1 MEMTIPFSPLAV
13 SATPL
18 ARVGEG
24 EWAALLAHNSS
35 ASAFSLRAFHH
46 AWWRAHGGGA
56 DDISLAV
63 RDVPNGELLG
73 YLPLMRRPDGVIY
86 SGATLHIDY
95 ATVLLAP
102 TADAQVATGADPEAP
117 DAPADALAAALL
129 ALDAPINLMRI
140 RPADSAHRRMVAAIQ
155 RAATRAS
162 RTTTYAIEEP
172 APYIDLQGIRT
183 LDEHLERLDKKQ
195 RHEIRRKVRRGE
207 AAGVQIETSRDLL
220 ADLPTFIRLH
230 RARWGER
237 GLFTETTKGAEEEAF
252 LRELLASAPHDT
264 FTLLMARNDE
274 FGTFAAGL
282 FLRDAGALRYWNAGG
297 DAAARALSPGVL
309 LFVHGLSLAIAEGRA
324 QLDFLR
330 GNEAYKY
337 ECGAVDAQVM
347 KLEIPG

>member
-1 MEMTIPFSPLAV
+1 MTTPVGSLAV

-18 ARVGEG
+18 AGVSEE
-24 EWAALLAHNSS
+24 EWTALLQANPS
-35 ASAFSLRAFHH
+35 ASAFSLRAFHQ
-46 AWWRAHGGGA
+46 AWWSAHGGGA
-56 DDISLAV
+56 EDVSIAV
-63 RDVPNGELLG
+63 RSASSGELLG

-102 TADAQVATGADPEAP
+102 HTGAQSQESDPV
-117 DAPADALAAALL
+117 ADALATALL
-129 ALDAPINLMRI
+129 ALNLPINMMRI
-140 RPADSAHRRMVAAIQ
+140 RPADAAHVRIVAAIQ
-155 RAATRAS
+155 RAATVAS
-162 RTTTYAIEEP
+162 RAATYAIEEP

-207 AAGVQIETSRDLL
+207 AAGVQISASEDVL
-220 ADLPTFIRLH
+220 ADLPEFVRLH

-237 GLFTETTKGAEEEAF
+237 GLFTETPKGAEEEAF
-252 LRELLASAPHDT
+252 LRELFATAPSGTISMLLARS
-264 FTLLMARNDE
+264 DE

-282 FLRDAGALRYWNAGG
+282 FLRDAGAIRYWNAGG

-309 LFVHGLSLAIAEGRA
+309 LFVHGLQMAINEGRG

-330 GNEAYKY
+330 GNEPYKY

-347 KLEIPG
+347 KCEVPA

>member
-1 MEMTIPFSPLAV
+1 MTTPVGSLAV

-18 ARVGEG
+18 AGVNPE
-24 EWAALLAHNSS
+24 EWSALLQANSS
-35 ASAFSLRAFHH
+35 ASAFSLRAFHQ
-46 AWWRAHGGGA
+46 AWWSAHGGGA
-56 DDISLAV
+56 EDVSLAA
-63 RDVPNGELLG
+63 RSTSNGELLG

-86 SGATLHIDY
+86 AGATLHIDY

-102 TADAQVATGADPEAP
+102 HEGPQGQEP
-117 DAPADALAAALL
+117 DAVADALARALL
-129 ALDAPINLMRI
+129 ALHAPINMMRI
-140 RPADSAHRRMVAAIQ
+140 RPADDAHVRMVAALQ
-155 RAATRAS
+155 RAATAAS
-162 RTTTYAIEEP
+162 RAATYAIEEP
-172 APYIDLQGIRT
+172 APYIDLQDIRT

-207 AAGVQIETSRDLL
+207 AAGVQISTSQDVL
-220 ADLPTFIRLH
+220 ADLPEFIRLH

-237 GLFTETTKGAEEEAF
+237 GLFTETPKGAEEESF
-252 LRELLASAPHDT
+252 LRKLVATVPQDT
-264 FTLLMARNDE
+264 ITMLMARNEE

-309 LFVHGLSLAIAEGRA
+309 LFVHGLTLAINEGRS

-347 KLEIPG
+347 KLEIPL

>member
-1 MEMTIPFSPLAV
+1 MTTPVGSLAV

-18 ARVGEG
+18 AGVSEE
-24 EWAALLAHNSS
+24 EWSALLEGNPS
-35 ASAFSLRAFHH
+35 ASAFSLRAFHQ
-46 AWWRAHGGGA
+46 AWWSAHGGGA
-56 DDISLAV
+56 E
-63 RDVPNGELLG
+63 DVSIAARSASNGELLG

-102 TADAQVATGADPEAP
+102 HTSAQSQDP
-117 DAPADALAAALL
+117 DVVADALAAALL
-129 ALDAPINLMRI
+129 ALNSPINAMRI
-140 RPADSAHRRMVAAIQ
+140 RPADDAHVRMVVAIQ
-155 RAATRAS
+155 RAATVAARAA
-162 RTTTYAIEEP
+162 TYAIEEP
-172 APYIDLQGIRT
+172 APFIELQGIRT
-183 LDEHLERLDKKQ
+183 LDEHLDRLDKKQ

-207 AAGVQIETSRDLL
+207 AAGVQISASEDLL
-220 ADLPTFIRLH
+220 ADLPEFIRLH

-237 GLFTETTKGAEEEAF
+237 GLFTETPKGVEEEAF
-252 LRELLASAPHDT
+252 LRELFAKAPRDT
-264 FTLLMARNDE
+264 ITMLMARNEE

-309 LFVHGLSLAIAEGRA
+309 LFVHGLTLAINEGRA

-330 GNEAYKY
+330 GNEPYKY

-347 KLEIPG
+347 KLEIPL

>member
-1 MEMTIPFSPLAV
+1 MTTPVGSLAV

-18 ARVGEG
+18 AGVSEE
-24 EWAALLAHNSS
+24 EWSALLEGNPS
-35 ASAFSLRAFHH
+35 ASAFSLRAFHQ
-46 AWWRAHGGGA
+46 AWWSAHGGGA
-56 DDISLAV
+56 E
-63 RDVPNGELLG
+63 DVSIAARSASNGELLG

-102 TADAQVATGADPEAP
+102 HTSAQSQDP
-117 DAPADALAAALL
+117 DVVADALAAALL
-129 ALDAPINLMRI
+129 ALNSPINAMRI
-140 RPADSAHRRMVAAIQ
+140 RPADDAHVRMVVAIQ
-155 RAATRAS
+155 RAATVAARAA
-162 RTTTYAIEEP
+162 TYAIEEP
-172 APYIDLQGIRT
+172 APFIELQGIRT
-183 LDEHLERLDKKQ
+183 LDEHLDRLDKKQ

-207 AAGVQIETSRDLL
+207 AAGVQISASEDLL
-220 ADLPTFIRLH
+220 ADLPEFIRLH

-237 GLFTETTKGAEEEAF
+237 GLFTETPKGVEEEAF
-252 LRELLASAPHDT
+252 LRELFAKAPRDT
-264 FTLLMARNDE
+264 ITMLMARNEE

-309 LFVHGLSLAIAEGRA
+309 LFVHGLTLAINEGRA

-330 GNEAYKY
+330 GNEPYKY

-347 KLEIPG
+347 KLEIPR

>member
-1 MEMTIPFSPLAV
+1 MTTPVGSLAV
-13 SATPL
+13 SATAL
-18 ARVGEG
+18 AGVSE
-24 EWAALLAHNSS
+24 EAWSALLATNPS
-35 ASAFSLRAFHH
+35 ASAFSLRAFHQ
-46 AWWRAHGGGA
+46 AWWSAHGAGA
-56 DDISLAV
+56 E
-63 RDVPNGELLG
+63 DVSIAARSTSNGELLG

-95 ATVLLAP
+95 STVLLAP
-102 TADAQVATGADPEAP
+102 HTSAQSQESDAV
-117 DAPADALAAALL
+117 ADALATALV
-129 ALDAPINLMRI
+129 ALSAPINLMRI
-140 RPADSAHRRMVAAIQ
+140 RPTDDAHVRIVAAIQ
-155 RAATRAS
+155 RAATVSSRAAI
-162 RTTTYAIEEP
+162 YAIEEP

-207 AAGVQIETSRDLL
+207 AAGVQISASEDVL
-220 ADLPTFIRLH
+220 ADLPEFIRLH

-237 GLFTETTKGAEEEAF
+237 GLFTETPKGAEEETF
-252 LRELLASAPHDT
+252 LRELFAMAPRDT
-264 FTLLMARNDE
+264 VTMLMARNEE

-309 LFVHGLSLAIAEGRA
+309 LFVHGLTLAINEGRS

-337 ECGAVDAQVM
+337 ECGAEDAQVM
-347 KLEIPG
+347 KLEIPL

>member
-1 MEMTIPFSPLAV
+1 V
-13 SATPL
+13 S
-18 ARVGEG
+18 EE
-24 EWAALLAHNSS
+24 EWSALLQANSS
-35 ASAFSLRAFHH
+35 ASAFSLRAFHQ
-46 AWWRAHGGGA
+46 AWWSAHGGGA
-56 DDISLAV
+56 EDVSIAV
-63 RDVPNGELLG
+63 RSASSGELLG

-102 TADAQVATGADPEAP
+102 HTGAQSQESDPV
-117 DAPADALAAALL
+117 ADALATALL
-129 ALDAPINLMRI
+129 ALNLPINMMRI
-140 RPADSAHRRMVAAIQ
+140 RPADAAHVRIVAAIQ
-155 RAATRAS
+155 RAATVAS
-162 RTTTYAIEEP
+162 RAATYAIEEP

-207 AAGVQIETSRDLL
+207 AAGVQISASEDVL
-220 ADLPTFIRLH
+220 ADLPEFVRLH

-237 GLFTETTKGAEEEAF
+237 GLFTETPKGAEEEAF
-252 LRELLASAPHDT
+252 LRELFATAPSGT
-264 FTLLMARNDE
+264 ISMLMARNDE

-309 LFVHGLSLAIAEGRA
+309 LFVHGLQMAINEGRA

-330 GNEAYKY
+330 GNEPYKY

-347 KLEIPG
+347 KCEVPA

>member
-1 MEMTIPFSPLAV
+1 MTTPVGSLAV

-18 ARVGEG
+18 AGVSEE
-24 EWAALLAHNSS
+24 EWTTLLQANSS
-35 ASAFSLRAFHH
+35 ASAFSLRAFHQ
-46 AWWRAHGGGA
+46 AWWSAHGSGA
-56 DDISLAV
+56 EDVSIAV
-63 RDVPNGELLG
+63 RSASSGELLG

-102 TADAQVATGADPEAP
+102 HTGAQSQEPDPV
-117 DAPADALAAALL
+117 ADALATALL
-129 ALDAPINLMRI
+129 ALNSPINMMRI
-140 RPADSAHRRMVAAIQ
+140 RPADAAHVRMVAAIQ
-155 RAATRAS
+155 RAATVAS
-162 RTTTYAIEEP
+162 RAATYAIEEP

-183 LDEHLERLDKKQ
+183 LDEHLDRLDKKQ

-207 AAGVQIETSRDLL
+207 AAGVQISASEDVL
-220 ADLPTFIRLH
+220 ADLPEFVRLH

-237 GLFTETTKGAEEEAF
+237 GLFTETPKGAEEEAF
-252 LRELLASAPHDT
+252 LRELFATAPSGT
-264 FTLLMARNDE
+264 ISMLMARSDE

-282 FLRDAGALRYWNAGG
+282 FLRDAGAIRYWNAGG

-309 LFVHGLSLAIAEGRA
+309 LFVHGLTLAINEGRA

-330 GNEAYKY
+330 GNEPYKY

-347 KLEIPG
+347 KCEVPA

>member
-1 MEMTIPFSPLAV
+1 V
-13 SATPL
+13 S
-18 ARVGEG
+18 EE
-24 EWAALLAHNSS
+24 EWSALLQANSS
-35 ASAFSLRAFHH
+35 ASAFSLRAFHQ
-46 AWWRAHGGGA
+46 AWWSAHGGGA
-56 DDISLAV
+56 EDVSIAV
-63 RDVPNGELLG
+63 RSASSGELLG

-102 TADAQVATGADPEAP
+102 HTGAQSQESDPV
-117 DAPADALAAALL
+117 ADALATALL
-129 ALDAPINLMRI
+129 ALNLPINMMRI
-140 RPADSAHRRMVAAIQ
+140 RPADAAHVRIVAAIQ
-155 RAATRAS
+155 RAATIAS
-162 RTTTYAIEEP
+162 RAATYAIEEP

-207 AAGVQIETSRDLL
+207 AAGVQISASEDVL
-220 ADLPTFIRLH
+220 ADLPEFVRLH

-237 GLFTETTKGAEEEAF
+237 GLFTETPKGAEEEAF
-252 LRELLASAPHDT
+252 LRELFATAPSGTISMLLARS
-264 FTLLMARNDE
+264 DE

-282 FLRDAGALRYWNAGG
+282 FLRDAGAIRYWNAGG

-309 LFVHGLSLAIAEGRA
+309 LFVHGLQMAINEGRG

-330 GNEAYKY
+330 GNEPYKY

-347 KLEIPG
+347 KCEVPA

>member
-1 MEMTIPFSPLAV
+1 MTTPVGSLAV

-18 ARVGEG
+18 AGVSE
-24 EWAALLAHNSS
+24 EAWSALLETNSS
-35 ASAFSLRAFHH
+35 ASAFSLRAFHQ
-46 AWWRAHGGGA
+46 AWWGAHGGGA
-56 DDISLAV
+56 EDVSLAA
-63 RDVPNGELLG
+63 RSTSNGELLG

-95 ATVLLAP
+95 ATVLLTP
-102 TADAQVATGADPEAP
+102 HTGAPSQES
-117 DAPADALAAALL
+117 DAVPDALATALL
-129 ALDAPINLMRI
+129 ALKAPINMMRI
-140 RPADSAHRRMVAAIQ
+140 RPADDAHVRMVAAIQ
-155 RAATRAS
+155 RAAAVAS
-162 RTTTYAIEEP
+162 RAATYAIEEP

-183 LDEHLERLDKKQ
+183 LDEHLDRLDKKQ

-207 AAGVQIETSRDLL
+207 AAGVQISASQDVL
-220 ADLPTFIRLH
+220 ADLPEFIRLH

-237 GLFTETTKGAEEEAF
+237 GLFTETPKGVEEEAF
-252 LRELLASAPHDT
+252 LRELFAMAPQDT
-264 FTLLMARNDE
+264 ITMLMARNEE

-309 LFVHGLSLAIAEGRA
+309 LFVHGLQMAINEERG

-330 GNEAYKY
+330 GNEPYKY

-347 KLEIPG
+347 KLEIPL

>member
-1 MEMTIPFSPLAV
+1 MTTPVGSLAV

-18 ARVGEG
+18 AGVSEE
-24 EWAALLAHNSS
+24 EWSALLQANSS
-35 ASAFSLRAFHH
+35 ASAFSLRAFHQ
-46 AWWRAHGGGA
+46 AWWSAHGGGA
-56 DDISLAV
+56 EDVSIAV
-63 RDVPNGELLG
+63 RSASSGELLG

-102 TADAQVATGADPEAP
+102 HTGAQSQESDPV
-117 DAPADALAAALL
+117 ADALATALL
-129 ALDAPINLMRI
+129 ALNSPINMMRI
-140 RPADSAHRRMVAAIQ
+140 RPADAAHVRMVAAIQ
-155 RAATRAS
+155 RAASVAS
-162 RTTTYAIEEP
+162 RAATYTIEEP

-183 LDEHLERLDKKQ
+183 IDEHLDRLDKKQ

-207 AAGVQIETSRDLL
+207 AAGVQISASEDVL
-220 ADLPTFIRLH
+220 ADLPEFVRLH

-237 GLFTETTKGAEEEAF
+237 GLFTETPKGAEEEAF
-252 LRELLASAPHDT
+252 LRELFATAPSGT
-264 FTLLMARNDE
+264 ISMLMARNDE

-309 LFVHGLSLAIAEGRA
+309 LFVHGLQMAINEGRA

-330 GNEAYKY
+330 GNEPYKY

-347 KLEIPG
+347 KCEVPA

>member
-1 MEMTIPFSPLAV
+1 MTTPVGSLAV

-18 ARVGEG
+18 AGVSEE
-24 EWAALLAHNSS
+24 EWSALLEGNSS
-35 ASAFSLRAFHH
+35 ASAFSLRAFHQ
-46 AWWRAHGGGA
+46 AWWSAHGGGA
-56 DDISLAV
+56 EDVSIAV
-63 RDVPNGELLG
+63 RSASSGELLG

-102 TADAQVATGADPEAP
+102 HTGAQSQESDPV
-117 DAPADALAAALL
+117 ADALATALL
-129 ALDAPINLMRI
+129 ALNSPINMMRI
-140 RPADSAHRRMVAAIQ
+140 RPADAAHVRMVAAIQ
-155 RAATRAS
+155 RAATVAS
-162 RTTTYAIEEP
+162 RAATYAIEEP

-183 LDEHLERLDKKQ
+183 LDEHLDRLDKKQ

-207 AAGVQIETSRDLL
+207 AAGVQISASEDVL
-220 ADLPTFIRLH
+220 ADLPEFVRLH

-237 GLFTETTKGAEEEAF
+237 GLFTETPKGVEEEAF
-252 LRELLASAPHDT
+252 LRELFATAPSGTISMLLARS
-264 FTLLMARNDE
+264 DE

-282 FLRDAGALRYWNAGG
+282 FLRDAGAIRYWNAGG

-309 LFVHGLSLAIAEGRA
+309 LFVHGLTLAINEGRA

-330 GNEAYKY
+330 GNEPYKY

-347 KLEIPG
+347 KCEVPA

>member
-1 MEMTIPFSPLAV
+1 MTTPVGSLAV
-13 SATPL
+13 SATAL
-18 ARVGEG
+18 AGVSE
-24 EWAALLAHNSS
+24 EAWSALLATNPS
-35 ASAFSLRAFHH
+35 ASAFSLRAFHQ
-46 AWWRAHGGGA
+46 AWWSAHGAGA
-56 DDISLAV
+56 E
-63 RDVPNGELLG
+63 DVSIAARSTSNGELLG
-73 YLPLMRRPDGVIY
+73 YIPLMRRPDGVIY

-102 TADAQVATGADPEAP
+102 HTSAQSQESDAV
-117 DAPADALAAALL
+117 ADALATALV
-129 ALDAPINLMRI
+129 ALSAPINLMRI
-140 RPADSAHRRMVAAIQ
+140 RPTDDAHVRMVAAIQ
-155 RAATRAS
+155 RAATVAS
-162 RTTTYAIEEP
+162 RAAIYAIEEP

-207 AAGVQIETSRDLL
+207 VAGVQISASEDVL
-220 ADLPTFIRLH
+220 ADLPEFIRLH

-237 GLFTETTKGAEEEAF
+237 GLFTETPKGAEEEAF
-252 LRELLASAPHDT
+252 LRELFAVAPRDT
-264 FTLLMARNDE
+264 VTMLMARNEE

-309 LFVHGLSLAIAEGRA
+309 LFVHGLTLAINEGRS

-347 KLEIPG
+347 KLEIPL